1 MNIVGNKGGV
11 AYSFQLKNRL
21 FNFIAAHLRHGQSK
35 EAERDQMAQQLVSQ
49 MKMQELQTHIP
60 GLESDAIA
68 DFCFFF
74 GDLNYRLNTNYAS
87 LNNTNIQNAIP
98 MIPKFD

>member
-1 MNIVGNKGGV
+1 M
-11 AYSFQLKNRL
+11 
-21 FNFIAAHLRHGQSK
+21 
-35 EAERDQMAQQLVSQ
+35 
-49 MKMQELQTHIP
+49 HIP

-87 LNNTNIQNAIP
+87 LNNTNIQNAIT